1 MENKHLLTTP
11 QTIKTGTTTTLTG
24 SVTPGNA
31 WIRGNTYSANSAAA
45 SRATGQLIKAPRP
58 PALVNSTTSAY
69 PAIPPPT
76 YANYPLSSIVNV
88 KSVSSHPVSG
98 DGVADDTASLQAIL
112 NEAAAD
118 GKVVYFPHGI
128 YLLTDTLVIPPNS
141 RLVGEAWSQLSASGA
156 KFADAKKPRAMIQVG
171 DKGSKG
177 VAQLSD
183 FIFTVADILPG
194 TVLVEVNMSGAQAG
208 DVGFWNCHFLIGGAK
223 GSKVRGTVCAK
234 AENCLAAR
242 LSLHLTEG
250 SSSYWENVWSW
261 VADHDL
267 DDAAGGNVYPGAA
280 GGFLVEAKGGT
291 WILGM
296 GVGKLRVCEG
306 WWREKY
312 AEANGYTEHHVL
324 YQVNINKAENVF
336 IGLQEG
342 ESAYWQGKGNTV
354 LAPAPWK
361 DLLLESDPDFSWC
374 GASDALVRPLD
385 HQHASRVL
393 TKCSVAWASTSAYPA
408 PRTSTSI
415 ASASGTS
422 PPARRGPCAATT
434 AKTTQFCTTLTRSC
448 SSMGSALST
457 TRT

>member
-1 MENKHLLTTP
+1 MPPREEDTGQDKCLENKDLLTPP

-24 SVTPGNA
+24 SITPGNA
-31 WIRGNTYSANSAAA
+31 WIRGNTYSPNSAAA

-88 KSVSSHPVSG
+88 KSVASHPVSG

-171 DKGSKG
+171 ANGSKG
-177 VAQLSD
+177 VAQMSD

-194 TVLVEVNMSGAQAG
+194 TVLVEVNMSGDQAG
-208 DVGFWNCHFLIGGAK
+208 DVGFWNCHFVIGGNK
-223 GSKVRGTVCAK
+223 GSKVRGTTCAK

-267 DDAAGGNVYPGAA
+267 DESAGGNVYPGAA

-296 GVGKLRVCEG
+296 GVGKLGGCENL
-306 WWREKY
+306 R
-312 AEANGYTEHHVL
+312 
-324 YQVNINKAENVF
+324 
-336 IGLQEG
+336 
-342 ESAYWQGKGNTV
+342 TV
-354 LAPAPWK
+354 RK
-361 DLLLESDPDFSWC
+361 
-374 GASDALVRPLD
+374 
-385 HQHASRVL
+385 L
-393 TKCSVAWASTSAYPA
+393 TDIQSTMPCTRSTSTR
-408 PRTSTSI
+408 PRTCLSDC
-415 ASASGTS
+415 
-422 PPARRGPCAATT
+422 RRERRHTGKEKGIPCWPRRPGRTT
-434 AKTTQFCTTLTRSC
+434 CWRV
-448 SSMGSALST
+448 
-457 TRT
+457 TRTSAGAGLAMLW